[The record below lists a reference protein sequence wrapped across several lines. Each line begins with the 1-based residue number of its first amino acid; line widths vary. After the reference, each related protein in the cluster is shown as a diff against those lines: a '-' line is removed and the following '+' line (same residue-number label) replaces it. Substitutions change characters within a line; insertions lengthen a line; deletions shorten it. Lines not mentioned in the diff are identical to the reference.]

1 MNLSGKFYTPLL
13 TADVANPRVI
23 ETPDVAIILLTD
35 DTNRNNLYI
44 SGLGG
49 RSLLQ
54 GKNLIWSNTKI
65 GRIEYSAPNHLP
77 ITGSLDNY
85 PTGVVI
91 LAEDSYIS
99 GTNYS
104 SIIGGWR
111 NIIYRE
117 KEYASGEMVDSRV
130 GMFNSQFSAALN
142 CDGVSTDNAY
152 DAMMFDSTGC
162 TISNSSGIVINHFGM
177 NHHILNACNKE
188 IEGGRHGVVLI
199 TDGNTDKYYFNDSRS
214 MNLMF
219 ANGVRIFPRIN
230 ISTDPGYDYINV
242 KDTLDTRVSYSGLYR
257 GVVLSGVSGNPNLSQ
272 TWDISNL
279 YTVPNRFT
287 DITIGTSN
295 RNVNF
300 YDLTG
305 YSPVWGNNTAYRY
318 LTESILIGNSNVG
331 ANQSLLVGNRNIAK
345 TQSVNN
351 KTNFILNQEVSIN
364 PADKKVSIF
373 GFNNYVTGS
382 DTHVI
387 GQDNQ
392 LIGGLNNN
400 LIFGIKNYVLQQ
412 SGNAYLNADGT
423 ISLSSTWT
431 PSPTVTNFICIG
443 NANIEKIGNTST
455 ILGSFNKTALA
466 SSHVVGNS
474 NLVSGT
480 SNQILGNSNFVY
492 VDGNSVVGRENV
504 IYGSSNIVVGQ
515 FNSNYFFTGI
525 NLYKPNSNILIGKS
539 NENTAFDS
547 KILGSN
553 NKILNSAEK
562 NSIGYAQKNTIIG
575 NRNYFDGNH
584 NFGFCDDTYINATGA
599 IGIGNFLTIFG
610 NDNINI
616 GNNNASYS
624 QESVILG
631 KRNISVGKNSV
642 VIGNNGYATNAGELV
657 FASGPFYNDSIGQK
671 TQLSWKGVTTGLYLK
686 SIYLNAKEININNGN
701 LEGMAIIKSGNVL
714 NGTLNMLAVSDKY
727 NTDGKF
733 AARKYN
739 VTLENSGNGVKINN
753 LSLINGYNVGTAS
766 NWGIGLTGYSTSGL
780 LMVVSGEANSNL
792 YWHVIGDFNQI
803 NPKRF
808 TSGLEKFVDVAPGS
822 GLEST
827 LSISKLIKP

>member
-1 MNLSGKFYTPLL
+1 MNLSGKIYTQLV
-13 TADVANPRVI
+13 TADLKNPRVI
-23 ETPDVAIILLTD
+23 EPQDYGMFLLTD
-35 DTNRNNLYI
+35 EQNRNNLYV

-54 GKNLIWSNTKI
+54 GKNLIWSNTKV
-65 GRIEYSAPNHLP
+65 GVIEYTVPNHAP
-77 ITGSLDNY
+77 ITGSIDSY
-85 PTGVVI
+85 ATGGLI

-104 SIIGGWR
+104 SIVGGWR
-111 NIIYRE
+111 NFIHRE
-117 KEYASGEMVDSRV
+117 KAYGSGEYVDTRN
-130 GMFNSQFSAALN
+130 GIFNSQFCETIN
-142 CDGVSTDNAY
+142 CDGVSIENTY
-152 DAMMFDSTGC
+152 DGMIVDSTGC
-162 TISNSSGIVINHFGM
+162 AITNSSGVLINSNST
-177 NHHILNACNKE
+177 NHHIINASNKE
-188 IEGGRHGVVLI
+188 IEGGRRGVVLI
-199 TDGNTDKYYFNDSRS
+199 TDGNTDKYYFDDSNS

-230 ISTDPGYDYINV
+230 ISTDPGYDYVNV
-242 KDTLDTRVSYSGLYR
+242 KDTLDTRVAYSGLYR
-257 GVVLSGVSGNPNLSQ
+257 GIVLSGVSGNPNLSQ

-279 YTVPNRFT
+279 YTVPNRYT

-295 RNVNF
+295 RNINF

-351 KTNFILNQEVSIN
+351 KTNFILNQEVSLN

-373 GFNNYVTGS
+373 GFSNYVTGS

-392 LIGGLNNN
+392 IIGGLNNN

-412 SGNAYLNADGT
+412 SGDAFLNADGT
-423 ISLSSTWT
+423 ISLSRNWSPN
-431 PSPTVTNFICIG
+431 PSATKFICIG

-455 ILGSFNKTALA
+455 ILGSFNKSALIN
-466 SSHVVGNS
+466 SSIVGNS

-480 SNQILGNSNFVY
+480 SNQIFGNTNFVY
-492 VDGNSVVGRENV
+492 VNGNAVLGSQNV
-504 IYGSSNIVVGQ
+504 IYGSANIVLGQ
-515 FNSNYFFTGI
+515 FNNNYFFTGI
-525 NLYKPNSNILIGKS
+525 GFNKPDSNILIGQS

-553 NKILNSAEK
+553 NKVLNSAERS
-562 NSIGYAQKNTIIG
+562 SIGYAQKNTVIG
-575 NRNYFDGNH
+575 NRNYFDGND

-599 IGIGNFLTIFG
+599 IAIGRFLTIFG
-610 NDNINI
+610 NDNISV
-616 GNNNASYS
+616 GNNNASYAKDS
-624 QESVILG
+624 IILG
-631 KRNISVGKNSV
+631 KSNTSTAKNSI
-642 VIGNNGYATNAGELV
+642 VIGNNGRASNLGELV
-657 FASGPFYNDSIGQK
+657 FASGPFYNQSLVQRS
-671 TQLSWKGVTTGLYLK
+671 QLSWKGVTTGSYLK
-686 SIYLNAKEININNGN
+686 SIYLNGKEINISNGD

-714 NGTLNMLAVSDKY
+714 NGTLNLLAVSDKY
-727 NTDGKF
+727 NTNGKF

-766 NWGIGLTGYSTSGL
+766 NWNIGLTGYSTSGL

-792 YWHVIGDFNQI
+792 YWHVVGDFNQI
-803 NPKRF
+803 TPKQF
-808 TSGLEKFVDVAPGS
+808 TYGLEKFVDVAPGS

-827 LSISKLIKP
+827 LSYSKLIKP